1 MNRDARAGKPRGGCG
16 NPYVDEV
23 IGRREATL
31 RRFAACLAAAGVLL
45 FGTAAFPGP
54 RDLVGKPAPDFK
66 GASPFGKPVSLSAF
80 RGKAP
85 AVLTFWSIY
94 CTTCIEEM
102 AGLQRLYEKYGPE
115 GIAVVAVNEDADVGV
130 GRVKAFLDRS
140 AESKEGKFTYDILF
154 DGKGDVLRAY
164 GVSRLPTLFFID
176 RGGTVR
182 EVIEGGG
189 DGREMRVVSAIGK
202 LVGTVG
208 PEGLREAA
216 AEASFDLDA
225 KVPLCGTYRDGKWYR
240 PLDLDERRQDV
251 VARSRAEGEEALRR
265 EAVRRSLLQLGVTL
279 SRQDRT
285 PGCGA
290 TYGME
295 LRSLYSRKDALG
307 RFVDRLNLPRV
318 LEVESQETLEG
329 ERELTLYRRIK
340 VNLPALREQFLQDGY
355 STERS
360 DLRIRFARATPFEER
375 TFVEALYEQYP
386 YLSTV
391 REVPSELRGR
401 PEYVVS
407 SHATPAKAVERLNA
421 LNVGA
426 RKIAVELLAGGI
438 AEVTMWR

>member
-1 MNRDARAGKPRGGCG
+1 MRRAGKPQGGCR
-16 NPYVDEV
+16 NPYLDEV

-45 FGTAAFPGP
+45 SGTAAFPGP

-202 LVGTVG
+202 LVGAVG

-216 AEASFDLDA
+216 AEALFDLDA
-225 KVPLCGTYRDGKWYR
+225 KIPLCGTYRGGKWYR
-240 PLDLDERRQDV
+240 PLDLDETRGDV
-251 VARSRAEGEEALRR
+251 VARARAEGEEYLRR

-279 SRQDRT
+279 HAEDRI
-285 PGCGA
+285 PGCRA
-290 TYGME
+290 AYGVD
-295 LRSLYSRKDALG
+295 LRFPYHRKDALD
-307 RFVDRLNLPRV
+307 RFMDRLNLPRV
-318 LEVESQETLEG
+318 IEVESQETVER
-329 ERELTLYRRIK
+329 ERELALYRRIK
-340 VNLPALREQFLQDGY
+340 VILPGLREQLLQDGY
-355 STERS
+355 TTERS
-360 DLRIRFARATPFEER
+360 DLRIRFARATPFEQH
-375 TFVEALYEQYP
+375 TFVEALYEQFT
-386 YLSTV
+386 YLSIV

-401 PEYVVS
+401 SEYVVS
-407 SHATPAKAVERLNA
+407 SHATPAKAVEGLKA
-421 LNVGA
+421 LDVGA
-426 RKIAVELLAGGI
+426 RKIAVELLPGGI